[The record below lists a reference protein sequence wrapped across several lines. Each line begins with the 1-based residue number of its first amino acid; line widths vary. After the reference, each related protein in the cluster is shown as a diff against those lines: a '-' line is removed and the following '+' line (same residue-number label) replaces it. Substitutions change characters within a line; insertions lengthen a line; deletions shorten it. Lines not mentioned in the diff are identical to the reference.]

1 MTRLISSAAVAAL
14 AALTA
19 SCAPVDGMGEP
30 GDGDSARLERQCFS
44 PQHVRNFR
52 QGGPGKLYVRANS
65 NDVFEL
71 NTAGGCTDLDFAQRL
86 AITADGPGL
95 VGNRVCTGDW
105 ARITLPGS
113 TSPVSTCRARID
125 RVLTDEEVAAL
136 PSAHRP

>member
-1 MTRLISSAAVAAL
+1 MTRLISSAAAAL
-14 AALTA
+14 AVLTA
-19 SCAPVDGMGEP
+19 SCAPVDGMGGPE
-30 GDGDSARLERQCFS
+30 DRADSRLERQCFT
-44 PQHVRNFR
+44 PQNVRNFR

-95 VGNRVCTGDW
+95 AGGRVCTGDW

-125 RVLTDEEVAAL
+125 RVLTDDEVAAL
-136 PSAHRP
+136 PSAQRP